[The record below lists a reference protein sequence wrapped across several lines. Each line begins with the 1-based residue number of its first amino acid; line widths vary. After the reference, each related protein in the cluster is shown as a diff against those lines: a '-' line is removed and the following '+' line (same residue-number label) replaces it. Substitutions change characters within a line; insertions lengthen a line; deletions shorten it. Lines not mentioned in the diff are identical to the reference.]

1 MILLF
6 FGQPCS
12 GKTTL
17 AKEVYNSIQYTQ
29 KIHIDGDEFRAITG
43 NNGYDRNSR
52 LNNLKSAF
60 DMALFLESKGY
71 IVVLSF
77 VTPYKESRKY
87 LKDRS
92 SDIRFFYLEYDNSE
106 KRGRESYHLP
116 DFEIPTVTE
125 HFGSH
130 FTSINTSKKTI
141 LEAVMQIC
149 FLLKDL

>member
-17 AKEVYNSIQYTQ
+17 AKEVYRSIQSDK

-43 NNGYDRNSR
+43 NKGYDRKSR
-52 LNNLKSAF
+52 LDNLKSAF

-71 IVVLSF
+71 TVILSF
-77 VTPYKESRKY
+77 VTPYIESRFY

-92 SDIRFFYLEYDNSE
+92 PKTMFFYLEYDKSE

-116 DFEIPTVTE
+116 DFELPTVTE
-125 HFGSH
+125 RFSSH
-130 FTSINTSKKTI
+130 FTPIDTSLKSEI
-141 LEAVMQIC
+141 ESVMQIC
-149 FLLKDL
+149 FLLKSL

>member
-1 MILLF
+1 MIILF

-17 AKEVYNSIQYTQ
+17 AKEIYGSIQSDK
-29 KIHIDGDEFRAITG
+29 KIHIDGDEFRAVTG
-43 NNGYDRNSR
+43 NKGYDRISR

-71 IVVLSF
+71 VVVLSF
-77 VTPYKESRKY
+77 VTPYRESRFY

-92 SDIRFFYLEYDNSE
+92 PKTMFFYLEYDHSQ

-116 DFEIPTVTE
+116 DFEFPTVTE
-125 HFGSH
+125 LFSSR
-130 FTSINTSKKTI
+130 FTAIDTSIKS
-141 LEAVMQIC
+141 EAEVVTQISI
-149 FLLKDL
+149 LLKSL